1 MFKIVNN
8 IKTHG
13 FLLVAVAILGAIGLS
28 SINSDAAFA
37 ANTKNRMLGIAGV
50 CSNLKDNNEGTNHK
64 FLCEPVEKK
73 LKDNAGCEAVT
84 YAITLNTDPTDESV
98 TEKRWFI
105 KPTAYKA
112 CHDKIEAM
120 LKRFETG
127 GNCVLGAKGSDK
139 HKNCKDRD
147 DDLSEVLG
155 CSNDL
160 VYDSGDRFRAKPD
173 AVSKCRERLNA
184 VGNLKLTIGNPDGT
198 TRVSTVAVKD
208 IGTDAD
214 TEGLGNNAASDE
226 EESSAAVNCQGGPMG
241 WLFCPM
247 INYMT
252 STLQTLARLIDDLM
266 QVKFLAQDGSAK
278 SIESAWRAF
287 LSIANIMLVIAFM
300 VIVFSQSTGAGLNN
314 YNIKRMLP
322 RLVIAAVLMNVS
334 FYICALAIDISNIV
348 GASIM
353 GLFIGGGSVGDAIT
367 NATGGPGGKGI
378 LGGALTGALL
388 IGLLLFILT
397 PVILSII
404 IVFVCLVARQLIL
417 ICLILA
423 SPIAFVAWLLPNT
436 EQYFKKW
443 YSLFF
448 QMLILYPAVMFIF
461 GASLYFAKFLGAGG
475 QGIEIGTAED
485 GSNLNEILT
494 QIIQL
499 IVLCIPLV
507 ALPLLIKGSSNIM
520 GKIGGYANQAGL
532 GGVKGAKGAGKMAG
546 KGFKKTPGIRE
557 GFESVEQFKG
567 ARSAAGQRKKAGRAV
582 RRAGI
587 MSRTPGATGDI
598 LGARAVAE
606 RDKLFNEEVGM
617 YEAQML
623 DDSPAAVGKKL
634 QEAIAS
640 GNHHEV
646 RAGMNRLAN
655 MGVGGANELSD
666 AIHAAGPINNDMA
679 TTIQRGLND
688 SSNYGAL
695 VGKAADLTKGG
706 FEGGAGEA
714 QTWKSGDVTD
724 VSAQQLAGQSGD
736 AMMRSAGITISK
748 DGNGKETF
756 SLGGAPITEADAI
769 KAAAQHLQK
778 GASAKV
784 SAIDG
789 NSDLEA
795 LVADDKAGAILSQ
808 AKSSVR
814 GPSAPAPAA
823 PAQPAPNNNQGGSQI
838 RGGSGTSTG
847 GSVSWTPK
855 N

>member
-112 CHDKIEAM
+112 CYDKIEAM

-334 FYICALAIDISNIV
+334 FYICALAIDVSNIV

-532 GGVKGAKGAGKMAG
+532 GGIKGAKGAGKLGM
-546 KGFKKTPGIRE
+546 KGARAAPGTRNM
-557 GFESVEQFKG
+557 FESVDQFKG
-567 ARSAAGQRKKAGRAV
+567 AREKARKKGQARRAVGRAGRLSTFSGRGLTETGRILESSAAAGED
-582 RRAGI
+582 
-587 MSRTPGATGDI
+587 T
-598 LGARAVAE
+598 
-606 RDKLFNEEVGM
+606 LFNEEVGEQVAGVKRVLGSNVGAM
-617 YEAQML
+617 RDELSGIMRNGGDVARAVALQKALVEQGGRGTEQLFAAYQAGGPVTGEMERRLREGAGSTFPNVASTSRDAARWEFDNGATTWGNMTPEQVATLTADYDDNGNPTGALHRALNSTQANGNPVISQDLAQRTLALPDAQSKMGEPARQML
-623 DDSPAAVGKKL
+623 E
-634 QEAIAS
+634 Q
-640 GNHHEV
+640 
-646 RAGMNRLAN
+646 
-655 MGVGGANELSD
+655 
-666 AIHAAGPINNDMA
+666 AAGGP
-679 TTIQRGLND
+679 TP
-688 SSNYGAL
+688 
-695 VGKAADLTKGG
+695 GG
-706 FEGGAGEA
+706 P
-714 QTWKSGDVTD
+714 
-724 VSAQQLAGQSGD
+724 QQ
-736 AMMRSAGITISK
+736 
-748 DGNGKETF
+748 
-756 SLGGAPITEADAI
+756 P
-769 KAAAQHLQK
+769 
-778 GASAKV
+778 
-784 SAIDG
+784 
-789 NSDLEA
+789 
-795 LVADDKAGAILSQ
+795 
-808 AKSSVR
+808 
-814 GPSAPAPAA
+814 
-823 PAQPAPNNNQGGSQI
+823 PNNPQNPGGNPPNNPPAGGGGQV
-838 RGGSGTSTG
+838 RGGSGTSG
-847 GSVSWTPK
+847 GGIRWTPGG
-855 N
+855 